1 MYPTEYRYSKEH
13 EWIAMEGEVATIGVT
28 DFAQGELGDIVYV
41 ELPEVGSQ
49 AKSGESIGTVES
61 VKAVSE
67 IYAPLSGEVVEVNS
81 ALTDAPETINS
92 DPHKEGWICRIKIAS
107 TAELDA
113 LMDAEAYGKLIQS

>member
-13 EWIAMEGEVATIGVT
+13 EWVAMEGEVATIGIT

-49 AKSGESIGTVES
+49 AKSGESLGTVES

-81 ALTDAPETINS
+81 ALSDAPETINS

-113 LMDAEAYGKLIQS
+113 LMDAEGYAKLIQS